1 GTGMAILLSLF
12 FLAQIVILK
21 KEFKPSYFMQ
31 LVVTIIYALFV
42 DLTANIVAIFPDGI
56 FWTQILYCG
65 LGIVTLGLGVF
76 TMLKANF
83 LMLPQDAL
91 VKVIF
96 MRYNKEYGKVKIVF
110 DSLLTVIA
118 VIGSWILYQ
127 KFIQVG
133 IGTIVAAIFVG
144 K

>member
-1 GTGMAILLSLF
+1 
-12 FLAQIVILK
+12 
-21 KEFKPSYFMQ
+21 
-31 LVVTIIYALFV
+31 
-42 DLTANIVAIFPDGI
+42 
-56 FWTQILYCG
+56 
-65 LGIVTLGLGVF
+65 
-76 TMLKANF
+76 
-83 LMLPQDAL
+83 
-91 VKVIF
+91 

-144 K
+144 KILAD